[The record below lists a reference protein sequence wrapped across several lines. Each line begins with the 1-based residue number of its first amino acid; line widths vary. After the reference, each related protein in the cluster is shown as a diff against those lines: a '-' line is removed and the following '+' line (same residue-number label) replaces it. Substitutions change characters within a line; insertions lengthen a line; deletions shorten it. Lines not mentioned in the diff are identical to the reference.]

1 MLPPSRY
8 LGLRETTEREAVVSQ
23 IVIRGRRLLSPS
35 WCCGR
40 NINRVRGA
48 QTNEA
53 NGADV
58 LPCRLSFLIA
68 IIEAVD
74 QMEIARTAASGTDR
88 NLPVNCFCAG
98 GKRCSF
104 FVSDRRPL

>member
-74 QMEIARTAASGTDR
+74 QMEIARTATSGTDR
-88 NLPVNCFCAG
+88 
-98 GKRCSF
+98 
-104 FVSDRRPL
+104 

>member
-1 MLPPSRY
+1 MLPLSRY
-8 LGLRETTEREAVVSQ
+8 LRLRETTEREAVVSQ

-53 NGADV
+53 NAAEL

-88 NLPVNCFCAG
+88 
-98 GKRCSF
+98 
-104 FVSDRRPL
+104 